1 MYITSLWYIITL
13 TLMTEMEKVSK
24 TIVFNHKL
32 QTFYSLWT
40 FKAMLVKNGISGIME
55 AYTQTG

>member
-1 MYITSLWYIITL
+1 
-13 TLMTEMEKVSK
+13 MTEMEKVSK